1 MAKKYDEM
9 NEAEQLIIDYLQVY
23 ALERV
28 NSKEKREKN
37 PVEIVLE
44 EMAVKLGLID

>member
-1 MAKKYDEM
+1 M
-9 NEAEQLIIDYLQVY
+9 NDAEKLIMDYLQIY

-44 EMAVKLGLID
+44 EIAVRLGLID